1 MNKICPQNTLS
12 SFKKSIDIGLDSVEL
27 DVWLTKDMIPVV
39 IHGGEYGE
47 IEEFTD
53 GKRNVKE
60 MTLNELKDVN
70 TIEGKEKVS
79 TLEKVFQLC
88 KGKCLLI

>member
-47 IEEFTD
+47 IE
-53 GKRNVKE
+53 V
-60 MTLNELKDVN
+60 NELKDVN
-70 TIEGKEKVS
+70 TIEGKEK
-79 TLEKVFQLC
+79 FQH
-88 KGKCLLI
+88 

>member
-1 MNKICPQNTLS
+1 
-12 SFKKSIDIGLDSVEL
+12 
-27 DVWLTKDMIPVV
+27 MIPVV

-53 GKRNVKE
+53 GKGNVKE

-70 TIEGKEKVS
+70 TIEGKEK
-79 TLEKVFQLC
+79 FQH
-88 KGKCLLI
+88 